1 MIVPVIAT
9 RIDKSLFEYS
19 RVTDFEL
26 KEIKQYDNGIVW
38 MNYKRLEQ
46 AHD

>member
-1 MIVPVIAT
+1 MEGL
-9 RIDKSLFEYS
+9 DKPLFEYS

-26 KEIKQYDNGIVW
+26 KEIKKYDNGIVW

-46 AHD
+46 TDD